1 MCVFV
6 DSTLAQV
13 SGLEEHQLDA
23 GPGIGIIIAANHRLM
38 AGFASLAA
46 ARSARGQ
53 LYWHALEPFLVEM
66 EVGNT
71 FRQHP
76 LPVKLPAASA
86 RRAET
91 K

>member
-46 ARSARGQ
+46 ARSARGSYIGMR
-53 LYWHALEPFLVEM
+53 LSRFW
-66 EVGNT
+66 
-71 FRQHP
+71 
-76 LPVKLPAASA
+76 
-86 RRAET
+86 
-91 K
+91 